1 MEKQYATWWES
12 GSSNPET
19 VFWYN
24 LIYMTQFKSLRRKA
38 RSLAKKPDDPR
49 SRAAAARAYRL
60 GKKLSTLRRYRQ
72 KGWTMVK
79 GFFK

>member
-24 LIYMTQFKSLRRKA
+24 LIYMTQFKSLRR
-38 RSLAKKPDDPR
+38 
-49 SRAAAARAYRL
+49 
-60 GKKLSTLRRYRQ
+60 YRQ